1 MSAQAPHSPRENLR
15 GIGLMVMA
23 MIGFTM
29 SDSLIKAT
37 SQDLPVGQI
46 LILLG
51 IFGGVVFAAITRAR
65 GHRVFARDFFQSAVL
80 LRNISEIF
88 GTICYVTALSL
99 IDLSTASA
107 ILQATPLAV
116 TLGAVLL
123 LGEKVQWRR
132 WSAIIIGFM
141 GVLIIIRPTGDS
153 FELASIWAV
162 AGLVGLAMRDLA
174 TRMIPKSVPTERIST
189 YGMIM
194 LLPAGFMLL
203 GFGAP
208 VQPMSLFNWGQ
219 IVALVVVAVLGYWAV
234 TAAMRIGDVSVVA
247 PFRYLRI
254 LFALIAGALVFGER
268 PDAWTLIG
276 VAITIAAGLYA
287 FLREQRKI

>member
-1 MSAQAPHSPRENLR
+1 MSTNTSRENLR
-15 GIGLMVMA
+15 GIGFMVMA
-23 MIGFTM
+23 MVAFTI
-29 SDSLIKAT
+29 SDSLIKAA
-37 SQDLPVGQI
+37 SDDLPVGQI

-51 IFGGVVFAAITRAR
+51 VFGGLVFAAITRAR
-65 GHRVFARDFFQSAVL
+65 GHRIFDRDFFHRAVL

-107 ILQATPLAV
+107 ILQATPLVV

-123 LGEKVQWRR
+123 LGEKVHWRR
-132 WSAIIIGFM
+132 WLAIGAGFV
-141 GVLIIIRPTGDS
+141 GVLVILRPTGDS
-153 FELASIWAV
+153 FETASLWAV
-162 AGLVGLAMRDLA
+162 AGLFGLAMRDLA
-174 TRMIPKSVPTERIST
+174 TRMIPKSMPTERIST

-194 LLPAGFMLL
+194 VLPSGLLLL
-203 GFGAP
+203 VFGAP
-208 VQPMSLFNWGQ
+208 VQPMSLLNCGQ
-219 IVALVVVAVLGYWAV
+219 IIVLVAVAVLGYWAI
-234 TAAMRIGDVSVVA
+234 TAAMRVGDVSVVA
-247 PFRYLRI
+247 PFRYSRI

-287 FLREQRKI
+287 FLREQRKV